1 MNNTDFVP
9 ESGVLPCKNLKCGR
23 GFGTRIVGFEENVS
37 ESLKFL
43 ELSFIRNMDFVD
55 ITSEASKR
63 SEGLAVENC
72 RKRGVGVLVTQ
83 QWEA

>member
-1 MNNTDFVP
+1 MWAWFWNQVV
-9 ESGVLPCKNLKCGR
+9 S
-23 GFGTRIVGFEENVS
+23 FEENVS

-43 ELSFIRNMDFVD
+43 ELAFIRNMDFVD

-63 SEGLAVENC
+63 SERLAVENY

-83 QWEA
+83 

>member
-1 MNNTDFVP
+1 M
-9 ESGVLPCKNLKCGR
+9 S
-23 GFGTRIVGFEENVS
+23 FEENVS

-43 ELSFIRNMDFVD
+43 ELAFIRNMDFVD

-63 SEGLAVENC
+63 SERLAVENY

-83 QWEA
+83 